1 MKWKNYGLWVSLGS
15 ILYMVFK
22 DLGMQIDLT
31 AWETYVTAILGLLG
45 ALGIISNPDKGKGF
59 FDKIPN
65 TPVEAIA
72 QVTEQLQNQPPN
84 GNDGNLPQNH
94 IQNPTNL
101 QQNQSY
107 TSKQTMG
114 NTPQQQPQNQMEPVQ
129 SQYQVNQFQNEY
141 QDYENQTNHTQ
152 QFQPHQEY
160 QNQSNVNNATYTQ
173 ELEPAQVQSEVNI
186 DSNKYAEVSSQKQT
200 PSNFDRSSIHGM
212 PAPPNEHM

>member
-59 FDKIPN
+59 FDKIPD

-84 GNDGNLPQNH
+84 GHDGNSLQNH
-94 IQNPTNL
+94 IQNPTNV

-107 TSKQTMG
+107 TSQQTMG
-114 NTPQQQPQNQMEPVQ
+114 NTPQQQPQNQMESVQ
-129 SQYQVNQFQNEY
+129 SHYQVNQVQNEF
-141 QDYENQTNHTQ
+141 QDYQNQTNHTQ
-152 QFQPHQEY
+152 QNQQEY
-160 QNQSNVNNATYTQ
+160 YNNVDNGSYAQ
-173 ELEPAQVQSEVNI
+173 EVAPTQVQSELIV
-186 DSNKYAEVSSQKQT
+186 DSNQYADVSNQEQT
-200 PSNFDRSSIHGM
+200 PSNFDRNSIHGM

>member
-22 DLGMQIDLT
+22 DLGVQIDLT

-59 FDKIPN
+59 FDKIPD
-65 TPVEAIA
+65 TSVEAIA

-84 GNDGNLPQNH
+84 GHDGNSPQNH
-94 IQNPTNL
+94 MQNPTNV
-101 QQNQSY
+101 QQNQSN
-107 TSKQTMG
+107 TSQQTMI
-114 NTPQQQPQNQMEPVQ
+114 NTPQQQPQNQNDPVQ
-129 SQYQVNQFQNEY
+129 NKYQGY
-141 QDYENQTNHTQ
+141 QNQTNNAQ
-152 QFQPHQEY
+152 QLQEY

-173 ELEPAQVQSEVNI
+173 EVEPSQVQSEVNI
-186 DSNKYAEVSSQKQT
+186 NTNQYAEVSNQEHT

>member
-59 FDKIPN
+59 FDKIPD

-72 QVTEQLQNQPPN
+72 QVTEQLQNQNQPPT
-84 GNDGNLPQNH
+84 GPDGNTSQNH
-94 IQNPTNL
+94 IQSPANV

-107 TSKQTMG
+107 ISQQTMID
-114 NTPQQQPQNQMEPVQ
+114 TPQQQPQNQMDPGQ
-129 SQYQVNQFQNEY
+129 SHYQVNQVQNEY
-141 QDYENQTNHTQ
+141 QDYQNQTTHTQ
-152 QFQPHQEY
+152 QNQQEY
-160 QNQSNVNNATYTQ
+160 HNRGNVNNVTYTQ
-173 ELEPAQVQSEVNI
+173 EVEPSQVESEVNI
-186 DSNKYAEVSSQKQT
+186 NTSQYAEVSNQEHT
-200 PSNFDRSSIHGM
+200 PSNFDRSSVHGM

>member
-22 DLGMQIDLT
+22 DLGVQIDLT

-59 FDKIPN
+59 FDKIPD
-65 TPVEAIA
+65 TSFEAIA

-84 GNDGNLPQNH
+84 GHDGNSPQNH
-94 IQNPTNL
+94 MQNPTNV

-107 TSKQTMG
+107 PSQQTMI
-114 NTPQQQPQNQMEPVQ
+114 NTPQQQPQNQIDPV
-129 SQYQVNQFQNEY
+129 QNEY
-141 QDYENQTNHTQ
+141 QGYQNQTNNAQ
-152 QFQPHQEY
+152 QFQQHQEY

-173 ELEPAQVQSEVNI
+173 EVEPAQVQSEVNI
-186 DSNKYAEVSSQKQT
+186 DSNQYAEVSNQEQT